1 MSVGFA
7 ASALAQAL
15 LLFTAG
21 WVTGNYL
28 LELALGRRR
37 EWESIRLPERALA
50 AVVGGVLFSLVLMLG
65 HMATGGRIFGN
76 PWAVPIA
83 AGVVVSVGFRRRLWP
98 RSVPWVRVAAA
109 GAILFLI
116 YVLPAAAAGSGAR
129 TGDSPWHFGSTNQLL
144 SGEPVPSGP
153 APEFGRNA
161 YPWGFHALLATMV
174 RLVPGSNVASAHE
187 AMHVL
192 IVAAIPLSAAC
203 LARLIDRRAGW
214 AAAASV
220 SLVGGFGWIS
230 AGGPNFS
237 LSPSRAAFGA
247 DLVVAS
253 PNSVYELF
261 PPAIPRELGLAL
273 LAAAG
278 VLIGNTLKTRSKGA
292 AVATG
297 VAVGATGLMNVP
309 LLALAFLW
317 LAAGAFA
324 DRQGSRK
331 RSIRWQPR
339 IWLLAA
345 TTALATVGVW
355 LLPVAIS
362 YVQLGGFLD
371 VTPVLGVEWALPSAF
386 GSWGLLFPIAA
397 IGAAVVFG
405 KRADLGPRVVI
416 ALWLATLITVGLA
429 DVRARLDWTLGSNAT
444 LLHQGR
450 VWPAAHL
457 VAAALAGVA
466 LTAIFDRLR
475 ARSTRIAAG
484 SVALVMAVGSISPV
498 FASIHLGR
506 VIGRHE
512 KGFIF
517 SNDDFQREAFVFQA
531 SSVLRARDVVRVQGP
546 DLVGFLLFQFSGAR
560 LASYKDPR
568 LDGNDLRIR
577 YADLALAWECRMA
590 GSGFTADYTAM
601 PETAA
606 PSGVRVVATG
616 LFRDEPWVLV
626 EGDLRAGGEGDVARR
641 RARPECDSDAS
652 LATRDR

>member
-1 MSVGFA
+1 
-7 ASALAQAL
+7 
-15 LLFTAG
+15 
-21 WVTGNYL
+21 
-28 LELALGRRR
+28 
-37 EWESIRLPERALA
+37 
-50 AVVGGVLFSLVLMLG
+50 
-65 HMATGGRIFGN
+65 
-76 PWAVPIA
+76 
-83 AGVVVSVGFRRRLWP
+83 
-98 RSVPWVRVAAA
+98 
-109 GAILFLI
+109 
-116 YVLPAAAAGSGAR
+116 
-129 TGDSPWHFGSTNQLL
+129 
-144 SGEPVPSGP
+144 
-153 APEFGRNA
+153 
-161 YPWGFHALLATMV
+161 
-174 RLVPGSNVASAHE
+174 
-187 AMHVL
+187 
-192 IVAAIPLSAAC
+192 
-203 LARLIDRRAGW
+203 
-214 AAAASV
+214 
-220 SLVGGFGWIS
+220 
-230 AGGPNFS
+230 
-237 LSPSRAAFGA
+237 
-247 DLVVAS
+247 
-253 PNSVYELF
+253 VYELF

-416 ALWLATLITVGLA
+416 ALSLATLITVGLA

-466 LTAIFDRLR
+466 LTAIFDRVR